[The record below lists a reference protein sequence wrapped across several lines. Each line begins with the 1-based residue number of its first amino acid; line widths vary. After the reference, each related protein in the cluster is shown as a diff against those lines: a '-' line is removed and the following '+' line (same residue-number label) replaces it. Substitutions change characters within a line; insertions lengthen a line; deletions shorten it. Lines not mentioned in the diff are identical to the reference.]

1 MASTA
6 HPPTRRPRWF
16 WIALAMFALAQF
28 DLVAVVPFAE
38 ANEGRSAPAHVEA
51 YGTTVHYAHDES
63 NCALCVARQLIGR
76 TQLAVR
82 LPLLAEHPTR
92 IVASFQLASVP
103 LDRFAVVSSRAPPAQ
118 REL

>member
-1 MASTA
+1 MAA
-6 HPPTRRPRWF
+6 LVHPKTRRPPWF
-16 WIALAMFALAQF
+16 WIALALFALAQF
-28 DLVAVVPFAE
+28 DMVAIVPFAD

-51 YGTTVHYAHDES
+51 YGTTVHYSHDES

-82 LPLLAEHPTR
+82 LPLLAEHPTA
-92 IVASFQLASVP
+92 IVPSIDLPSISLGRFSVISP
-103 LDRFAVVSSRAPPAQ
+103 RAPPAQ

>member
-1 MASTA
+1 MAAPAYSK
-6 HPPTRRPRWF
+6 TRRPRWF

-28 DLVAVVPFAE
+28 DLVAIVPFAE

-51 YGTTVHYAHDES
+51 YGTTLHYAHDES

-76 TQLAVR
+76 TELAVR
-82 LPLLAEHPTR
+82 LPLLAERPNGVVIR
-92 IVASFQLASVP
+92 VELASAA